1 MLGVT
6 TSDKSPLTQVSQ
18 EIGTLESVVVSV
30 LDGTNV
36 LRNCM
41 GDVHRLTGDLN
52 TALAQISDGVNRQAG
67 SYEEIGRLATEIAE
81 SMNTVSAKT
90 EELAVAAE
98 ETMSLAR
105 SGSETVKR
113 TLAEMR
119 SIRDTVIRN
128 AEEIADL
135 GRRSAQIGEIV
146 ALISEIAERTNL
158 LALNAAI
165 EAARAGEH
173 GRGFAVVA
181 AEVRKLA
188 EKSNSAAK
196 DISSLVQDID
206 KRTEQAIASMRKGTE
221 QVEQGV
227 VLAAE
232 AGRAGE
238 HRLGSRDFRNRDNL
252 HISKHGRQRQPNRE
266 PGQSGPGR
274 HAHLKPELRN
284 NTKDRRSRLVQQSH
298 QDIRR
303 DSRKNI
309 PGRCR
314 VRQDSRRSAFEN
326 RVLDIGRKSYFDR
339 EVRMAP

>member
-232 AGRAGE
+232 AGRALE
-238 HRLGSRDFRNRDNL
+238 SIDSAVETSATEITFISQSTVDSASRIENLARAVQDVTLISSQNSETIRKIAEADWFSKAIKTFEETAGKTYRDAAESARIVADL
-252 HISKHGRQRQPNRE
+252 RSKIA
-266 PGQSGPGR
+266 SW
-274 HAHLKPELRN
+274 
-284 NTKDRRSRLVQQSH
+284 
-298 QDIRR
+298 I
-303 DSRKNI
+303 
-309 PGRCR
+309 
-314 VRQDSRRSAFEN
+314 
-326 RVLDIGRKSYFDR
+326 
-339 EVRMAP
+339 